1 MSLAVAD
8 SDVILDVT
16 GKPVGIDV
24 AMFLKALDRL
34 LTVGAYYSNSHEQY
48 HRAAETQ
55 CAAMVAAIRP
65 NPSLTIEVAAAGLI
79 VGGCT
84 LDPHLRVARQV
95 HDLLVS
101 LNVACLE
108 FSARLT
114 AADLRQAIAAL
125 QAHRLEFG
133 HARSFRAVTIE
144 NLPATVSV
152 SSRRVT
158 AIEDSDETFDA
169 LLDAWSEETGPAAFD
184 FSVQAPVRA
193 DFLRDLMAVLQEAS
207 DNVNDETGAAG
218 GATADGH
225 RQPVISREE
234 LAAIQDGVQRLLQR
248 DPDAN
253 EIANLMALARQA
265 LELSGDPEKA
275 KLVFDQLRK
284 KVGDEDGP
292 GAKLKRAHADHIWT
306 VDELA
311 GRAADLAG
319 RPASLPEPVAAARRD
334 QLAIGFRLLAAGA
347 RDPGFEP
354 SVTVLHKA
362 CGAREFGAAEAA
374 VFASAI
380 VTLANLGRR
389 DVIDRV
395 LPRLLPE
402 IRATRPDLLAQI
414 WSAVDADLAPPALAL
429 LWPHLANDV
438 FLGLESATEGVMTRC
453 LLLAGGLDIDEAM
466 DQFPRLAALPGA
478 ERQSPP
484 EQVFHVP
491 PVRARCLH
499 AALLRT
505 AAAERH
511 AQRLYRELRR
521 RPPDAL
527 TGIVTAAVEGGEA
540 VDSELLAVLVRE
552 CGCEA
557 PSPALVEL
565 ATALLLEVVPAL
577 PGDRRDEAWLPEA
590 ITWLGATAPGR
601 SRELL
606 QRITTEK
613 QWLVRAAWPDACRAA
628 ATAAL
633 AVNERVG

>member
-65 NPSLTIEVAAAGLI
+65 NPSLSIEVAAGGLI
-79 VGGCT
+79 VGGST
-84 LDPHLRVARQV
+84 VDPHLRVARQV

-108 FSARLT
+108 VSVRLT
-114 AADLRQAIAAL
+114 PADLRQAIAAL

-133 HARSFRAVTIE
+133 HAQSFRAITIE
-144 NLPATVSV
+144 NMPATVSV

-158 AIEDSDETFDA
+158 SIEDDDETFDS
-169 LLDAWSEETGPAAFD
+169 LLDSWSEGTGPAAFD
-184 FSVQAPVRA
+184 FSVQGPVRA

-207 DNVNDETGAAG
+207 DNINDDASATDAAAAG
-218 GATADGH
+218 AH
-225 RQPVISREE
+225 RQAVISREE
-234 LAAIQDGVQRLLQR
+234 LEAIQDGVQRLLQR

-275 KLVFDQLRK
+275 RLVFDQLRK
-284 KVGDEDGP
+284 RVGDEDGP
-292 GAKLKRAHADHIWT
+292 GARLLRARADHVWT

-311 GRAADLAG
+311 GRTAELAG
-319 RPASLPEPVAAARRD
+319 RPTTLPEPVAAARRD

-347 RDPGFEP
+347 RDPGFEA
-354 SVTVLHKA
+354 SLAVLHKA
-362 CGAREFGAAEAA
+362 CGSREFGTAEAA

-414 WSAVDADLAPPALAL
+414 WSGVDANLAPPALAL

-438 FLGLESATEGVMTRC
+438 FLGLESATESVLIRC
-453 LLLAGGLDIDEAM
+453 LLLAGGLDIDTALE
-466 DQFPRLAALPGA
+466 QLPRLATLPGA

-484 EQVFHVP
+484 EQIFMVAP
-491 PVRARCLH
+491 LRARCLH

-527 TGIVTAAVEGGEA
+527 TGIVTAAVEDGEA
-540 VDSELLAVLVRE
+540 IDSELLQVLVRE
-552 CGCEA
+552 GGHKTS
-557 PSPALVEL
+557 PPALVEL
-565 ATALLLEVVPAL
+565 ATALLLEAIPAL
-577 PGDRRDEAWLPEA
+577 HVKRRREAWLAAA
-590 ITWLGATAPGR
+590 ITWLGATSPGR

-606 QRITTEK
+606 QRIRTEK
-613 QWLVRAAWPDACRAA
+613 KWLVRAAWPDACRAA
-628 ATAAL
+628 ADAAL
-633 AVNERVG
+633 AANGQVG